1 MKTSISACGVARQ
14 NGPKWAPSFEGFARN
29 LSKDSESRQRPQAWG
44 TAKKRCGML
53 VRSPRRC
60 DFFESGAINDRCEMD
75 DRCSE
80 WDCFL

>member
-1 MKTSISACGVARQ
+1 MRGYENKHSACGVARQ
-14 NGPKWAPSFEGFARN
+14 KVDQNGLLHEGCKN
-29 LSKDSESRQRPQAWG
+29 LAKDDESRQRPRAWG

-60 DFFESGAINDRCEMD
+60 DFKSGAINDQCEMD

-80 WDCFL
+80 CD